1 MADFFSSSFVGQIN
15 SLARNDSSLRDQY
28 SKVSGKIRA
37 YALSINLSPDDLLV
51 MHIADD
57 RAHLST
63 KFISFVENLSGKAG
77 ATPERI
83 KSNRGEI
90 YSRVGRLVTAIFSS
104 AMPSEDGDKR
114 IGNSLSGSF
123 LELQAPEWMS
133 PLINIF
139 GRDTGDRFGRV
150 PKGVDRLTYP
160 LTPNS
165 MELLSVLLKVTQT
178 SKCSSLRSLL
188 VDCRSDVTAE
198 IRLRHLGSRFN
209 SLICYLS
216 GLRRKLGYNLDPPVL
231 QSLPF
236 EKWSPKFQKQWNTY
250 EKLALSGI
258 SETSSLAKMATHY
271 KMSLGKCK
279 PITVTTYKDVMLSG
293 LFHCQP
299 LPEDWGIEDLLS
311 LDVRTT
317 TIFGFKH
324 SESYNP
330 FIDRYRTREQDRE
343 SKVKRKGF
351 NSVIFEKFTD
361 GLAVIAGFNGL
372 FDLVQPF
379 RRAYGSNL
387 DVESKRSNKDEK
399 KKLFSI
405 SEIDEN
411 IARLELEF
419 NQIVKDRSFERQ
431 AGVSKHETGKKM
443 RLCLFLPLF
452 TALRFL
458 GLRQRNVRNF
468 RLMRNPENRDHPE
481 GNVGFRKDNTLVI
494 HFTKEETKNKKP
506 LHLELNLAG
515 FETHAPLI
523 RILKT
528 YYKKVYPYIRN
539 NAASSLDEQF
549 FVHMPQKFPGQFAF
563 LPNTARAIDTIF
575 VSWGNEFLSF
585 KGVTAKNFQSLY
597 PHHLRGICVDWLV
610 KVLHCSLEEVAE
622 YIADTV
628 EMLRK
633 EYLDRNRVHD
643 ATFILAEKNRELRA
657 AALEKEALEEA
668 RRAAEKEK
676 IEAIQRAEKDRAAA
690 ALQEERHNLAMERM
704 DRMHETIQSMERSRS
719 AADAKLAKL
728 EAENKALAAENARL
742 KNASKRKAGADATAT

>member
-1 MADFFSSSFVGQIN
+1 MADFFSSSFIGQIN
-15 SLARNDSSLRDQY
+15 SLARNDSSLEKQY
-28 SKVSGKIRA
+28 GKVSGKIRA

-63 KFISFVENLSGKAG
+63 KFISFVENLPGKPG

-83 KSNRGEI
+83 KKNRGEI
-90 YSRVGRLVTAIFSS
+90 YCRVGDLVTAIFSS
-104 AMPSEDGDKR
+104 AMPSEDGDSR

-123 LELQAPEWMS
+123 LELQTPEWMS

-139 GRDTGDRFGRV
+139 GRETGNRFGRV

-165 MELLSVLLKVTQT
+165 MELLSVVLKVTKT

-188 VDCRSDVTAE
+188 VDCRSEVTAE
-198 IRLRHLGSRFN
+198 IKSRHLGSRYN

-216 GLRRKLGYNLDPPVL
+216 ELRRKLGYNLDPRVL

-250 EKLALSGI
+250 ENLALSGI
-258 SETSSLAKMATHY
+258 SEASPLAKMATHY

-299 LPEDWGIEDLLS
+299 LPEDWGVEDLLS

-317 TIFGFKH
+317 TIFGLKH

-330 FIDRYRTREQDRE
+330 FIDRYRTREQNRE
-343 SKVKRKGF
+343 LKVKRKGF

-372 FDLVQPF
+372 FDLIQPF
-379 RRAYGSNL
+379 RQAYRSNL
-387 DVESKRSNKDEK
+387 DIESKRLNKDEK

-419 NQIVKDRSFERQ
+419 NQIVKDRSFERK

-452 TALRFL
+452 TTLRFF

-468 RLMRNPENRDHPE
+468 RLMRDPENKDHPE
-481 GNVGFRKDNTLVI
+481 GNVGFRKDGTLVI

-506 LHLELNLAG
+506 LHLELNLTG
-515 FETHAPLI
+515 FESHAPLI
-523 RILKT
+523 RILRT
-528 YYKKVYPYIRN
+528 YYKKVYPYIEK
-539 NAASSLDEQF
+539 NAASSLDRQF

-563 LPNTARAIDTIF
+563 LPDTARAIDTLF

-585 KGVTAKNFQSLY
+585 KGITAKNFQSLY

-610 KVLHCSLEEVAE
+610 KVLRFSLDEAAE

-628 EMLRK
+628 QMLDK
-633 EYLDRNRVHD
+633 EYLDRHRVRD
-643 ATFILAEKNRELRA
+643 ATSILAKRNREMRE
-657 AALEKEALEEA
+657 AALEKQALEDA
-668 RRAAEKEK
+668 RQAV
-676 IEAIQRAEKDRAAA
+676 EKDRI
-690 ALQEERHNLAMERM
+690 ELARRMQREDYMQKQM
-704 DRMHETIQSMERSRS
+704 DRLEQTMNRVEASNS
-719 AADAKLAKL
+719 ALEAKLAAS
-728 EAENKALAAENARL
+728 EARVDFLVAENARL
-742 KNASKRKAGADATAT
+742 TELLFKK